1 MSNLKEKLQQ
11 IKAFAFDVDGVFTNG
26 QVYLLPGSEFI
37 RAVNIKD
44 GYAVQHCIK
53 SGFPIAI
60 ISGGS
65 SEEVRKRFKN
75 LGVTDIYLKS
85 SNKWDDYEDFRFKY
99 GLEHEEIL
107 YMGDDVPDIPVMQRV
122 GIAACPIDAAHE
134 VKEISAYISNFGGG
148 QGCVRDIIEQV
159 LRLNDK
165 WLNSESFQ
173 W

>member
-1 MSNLKEKLQQ
+1 MSNLKEKFRK
-11 IKAFAFDVDGVFTNG
+11 IKAFAFDVDGVFTDG
-26 QVYLLPGSEFI
+26 QVYLLPGSEFV

-65 SEEVRKRFKN
+65 SEEIRKRFTN
-75 LGVTDIYLKS
+75 LGITDIYLKS

-99 GLEHEEIL
+99 SFEHEEIL

-122 GIAACPIDAAHE
+122 GVSSCPADASHE
-134 VKEISAYISNFGGG
+134 VKEISSYISGYGGG
-148 QGCVRDIIEQV
+148 QGCVRDVIEQV

-165 WLNSESFQ
+165 WLNNDAFQ